1 VLQALNVPPSMS
13 LRSGNRPGRLYACS
27 VSINKYHQ
35 DVPPETGAVRARA
48 RCGGFIPL
56 REMTSLMVVI
66 WSGYELE
73 VVDAFCAGAE
83 GA

>member
-1 VLQALNVPPSMS
+1 MLQACKRTSQHEFAIWQPAWPTVRVECQYQQIS
-13 LRSGNRPGRLYACS
+13 PGCPA
-27 VSINKYHQ
+27 Q
-35 DVPPETGAVRARA
+35 DGAVRARA